1 LNPALLIALAVLGL
15 AGCADRSLRPV
26 AASGTAGSDGGGV
39 SGAAAPGAPPP
50 GAPIPRTTTG
60 SGASGVPRI
69 DGAAETADASESLRR
84 FVAAAMHMLG
94 EPYRRGGSAPGGFD
108 CSGLVAYAG
117 RQIGLNFPRTARQQ
131 QRSGVPVARNALE
144 PGDLVFMRLRGRQ
157 HHVGIMID
165 AIHFV
170 HAPSSGGRVRIDSVD
185 EKPYATRILAA
196 RRPDFPP

>member
-1 LNPALLIALAVLGL
+1 MRQDPAIRFAHALPSWRTARRLILASVILLLAACSSAPHRREATFKDSHSSLADLPARAPSTASTGTANDVLFRAIALV
-15 AGCADRSLRPV
+15 
-26 AASGTAGSDGGGV
+26 GT
-39 SGAAAPGAPPP
+39 
-50 GAPIPRTTTG
+50 
-60 SGASGVPRI
+60 
-69 DGAAETADASESLRR
+69 
-84 FVAAAMHMLG
+84 
-94 EPYRRGGSAPGGFD
+94 PYRWGGNTPAGGFD

-185 EKPYATRILAA
+185 EKPYATRILAG